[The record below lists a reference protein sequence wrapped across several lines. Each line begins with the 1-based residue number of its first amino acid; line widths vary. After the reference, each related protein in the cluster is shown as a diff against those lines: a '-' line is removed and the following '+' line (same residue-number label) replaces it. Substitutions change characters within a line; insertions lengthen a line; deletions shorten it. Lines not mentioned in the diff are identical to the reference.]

1 MLSQEAGNVSPTEVT
16 PELGEGALGTW
27 QPSRPYGG
35 RLDKTGT
42 YAGYGLGG
50 RGCGQTR
57 IGRGVYEP
65 AFQPL
70 HPWEGLRMLC
80 QGFKPDPG
88 NLAVRHY
95 RGASRNVCQGE
106 IVTPPAIERAGTETP
121 HLQRGALDFYPD
133 QNHLNHAT
141 WECKYH
147 VVFTPK
153 YRKKLLFGQIRR
165 HLGNV
170 FRELAQ
176 RKECQIEEGHLM
188 SDHVHM
194 LISIPPKYSVSE
206 VIGYLKGKSSI
217 WIAQNVERK
226 LRNFLGHKFWARG
239 YFVSTIGRD
248 EEMIRAYIRNQEM
261 ADKQLDQLQ
270 LKLPS
275 S

>member
-1 MLSQEAGNVSPTEVT
+1 M
-16 PELGEGALGTW
+16 
-27 QPSRPYGG
+27 
-35 RLDKTGT
+35 
-42 YAGYGLGG
+42 
-50 RGCGQTR
+50 
-57 IGRGVYEP
+57 
-65 AFQPL
+65 
-70 HPWEGLRMLC
+70 
-80 QGFKPDPG
+80 
-88 NLAVRHY
+88 
-95 RGASRNVCQGE
+95 
-106 IVTPPAIERAGTETP
+106 
-121 HLQRGALDFYPD
+121 
-133 QNHLNHAT
+133 
-141 WECKYH
+141 
-147 VVFTPK
+147 
-153 YRKKLLFGQIRR
+153 RR

-226 LRNFLGHKFWARG
+226 LRNFLGHKSWARG

-248 EEMIRAYIRNQEM
+248 EEMIRTYIRNQEM